1 MTTTTKKV
9 LTEDLGKMLE
19 MAICLNYDSPYD
31 GTYKYSLAEAQSL
44 KNRLSNLKKVFNYNL
59 RHCASRGSK
68 YDFECVDD
76 PSIHLSAKTSKNKT
90 GKVCPQVLGQP
101 SRKKFCEFFALDQSI
116 GLDQIKSFISNN
128 IANLLQVYS
137 AHTFDCPILYYNKH
151 SDLLAFIVLK
161 EEINWA
167 ASNIN
172 FSHNISGIEKIIK
185 IIRDCEK
192 ANTKHI
198 AIVADLQGIKLR
210 IGKIFGNQVS
220 LKKGD
225 TFNFDLNKKIGSQ
238 TRVYLPYP
246 EIFKKIKKSN
256 KILIDDGKF
265 VFKIAKLAKNSIQ
278 TVCQN
283 DCVIKNFKSI
293 HIPGLEVDFDNL
305 TAKDNRD
312 VQIAKKLNCNWIAL
326 SYVKNSKIIKETR
339 KLISKD
345 IGIIAKIENKSAIK
359 NIKDIINASDAIMVA
374 RGDLAVEIG
383 ANEVPHVQLD
393 IVKKCSELGK
403 PIIIATQ
410 MLESM
415 IENNKPTRAEIN
427 DVGTAVFQGADV
439 VMLSAETAV
448 GKYPLQTVQA
458 MKKTIVSTEK
468 YKKENIAAFK
478 SNIKINNEPVKAI
491 ALAIKD
497 IAYNIKVEAIIGF
510 SVTGNTAKLISAIRP
525 SAKIITISPHI
536 NISRQLSLLWGITSI
551 TNSDAKNWTQM
562 MEISKKIIKSRKLTK
577 IGGYAIITAGLPFGK
592 SKMTNMIRLYQLG
605 KN

>member
-1 MTTTTKKV
+1 MDKKAKI
-9 LTEDLGKMLE
+9 LATLGP
-19 MAICLNYDSPYD
+19 AIFKKNIINNLIRAGVD
-31 GTYKYSLAEAQSL
+31 GF
-44 KNRLSNLKKVFNYNL
+44 R
-59 RHCASRGSK
+59 
-68 YDFECVDD
+68 
-76 PSIHLSAKTSKNKT
+76 
-90 GKVCPQVLGQP
+90 
-101 SRKKFCEFFALDQSI
+101 
-116 GLDQIKSFISNN
+116 
-128 IANLLQVYS
+128 
-137 AHTFDCPILYYNKH
+137 
-151 SDLLAFIVLK
+151 
-161 EEINWA
+161 
-167 ASNIN
+167 IN
-172 FSHNISGIEKIIK
+172 FSHNLTGIEKIVK

-192 ANTKHI
+192 ANAKPI
-198 AIVADLQGIKLR
+198 AIIADLQGIKLR
-210 IGKIFGNQVS
+210 IGEIFGNQVS

-225 TFNFDLNKKIGSQ
+225 AFNFDLNKKIGNPS
-238 TRVYLPYP
+238 RVYLPYP

-265 VFKIAKLAKNSIQ
+265 VFKIKKLLKNSIQ

-283 DCVIKNFKSI
+283 DCIIKNFKSI
-293 HIPGLEVDFDNL
+293 HIPGLEIDFDNL
-305 TAKDNRD
+305 TTKDKSD
-312 VQIAKKLNCNWIAL
+312 IQIAKKLNCNWIAL

-339 KLISKD
+339 KIISND

-403 PIIIATQ
+403 PVIIATQ

-427 DVGTAVFQGADV
+427 DVGTAIFQGADV

-448 GKYPLQTVQA
+448 GKYPLQAVQA

-468 YKKENIAAFK
+468 YKKENITLFK
-478 SNIKINNEPVKAI
+478 SNTKINNEPVKAI

-525 SAKIITISPHI
+525 SAKIITISPNIH
-536 NISRQLSLLWGITSI
+536 ISRQLSLLWGITSI
-551 TNSDAKNWTQM
+551 TNSDAKNWKEM

-577 IGGYAIITAGLPFGK
+577 VGGYAIITAGLPFGK

>member
-1 MTTTTKKV
+1 MDKKAKI
-9 LTEDLGKMLE
+9 LATLGP
-19 MAICLNYDSPYD
+19 AIFKKNIINNLIRSGVD
-31 GTYKYSLAEAQSL
+31 GF
-44 KNRLSNLKKVFNYNL
+44 R
-59 RHCASRGSK
+59 
-68 YDFECVDD
+68 
-76 PSIHLSAKTSKNKT
+76 
-90 GKVCPQVLGQP
+90 
-101 SRKKFCEFFALDQSI
+101 
-116 GLDQIKSFISNN
+116 
-128 IANLLQVYS
+128 
-137 AHTFDCPILYYNKH
+137 
-151 SDLLAFIVLK
+151 
-161 EEINWA
+161 
-167 ASNIN
+167 IN
-172 FSHNISGIEKIIK
+172 FSHNLTGIEKIVK

-192 ANTKHI
+192 INSKPI

-220 LKKGD
+220 LKRGD
-225 TFNFDLNKKIGSQ
+225 AFNFDLNKKIGSQ
-238 TRVYLPYP
+238 SRVYLPYP

-265 VFKIAKLAKNSIQ
+265 VFKITKLAKNSIQ

-305 TAKDNRD
+305 TTKDKRD
-312 VQIAKKLNCNWIAL
+312 IQIAKKLNCNWIAL
-326 SYVKNSKIIKETR
+326 SYVKNSKIIRETR
-339 KLISKD
+339 KLIPQD

-359 NIKDIINASDAIMVA
+359 NIKDIINTSDAIMVA

-403 PIIIATQ
+403 PVIIATQ

-415 IENNKPTRAEIN
+415 IESNKPTRAEIN
-427 DVGTAVFQGADV
+427 DVGTAIFQGADV

-448 GKYPLQTVQA
+448 GKYPLQAVQA

-468 YKKENIAAFK
+468 YKKENISLFK
-478 SNIKINNEPVKAI
+478 SNTKINNEPVKAI

-551 TNSDAKNWTQM
+551 TNSDAKNWRQM
-562 MEISKKIIKSRKLTK
+562 MKISKEIIKSRKLTK